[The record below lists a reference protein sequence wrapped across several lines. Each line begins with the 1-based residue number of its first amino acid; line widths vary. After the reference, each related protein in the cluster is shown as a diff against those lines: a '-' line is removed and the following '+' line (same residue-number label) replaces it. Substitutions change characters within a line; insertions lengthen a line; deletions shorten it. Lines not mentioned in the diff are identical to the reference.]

1 MQVRSIGFRQEKI
14 PDTSNP
20 NIETVLIEITEQKA
34 VEAKKPQVLEEE
46 FSLMLKSRLGLHPK
60 ATQKQVVGAIRK
72 QCLRK

>member
-1 MQVRSIGFRQEKI
+1 
-14 PDTSNP
+14 
-20 NIETVLIEITEQKA
+20 IETVLIEITEQKA